1 MMMGAYERERED
13 MSLSR
18 SSISKLVR
26 LRQKL
31 RFQQNGKEILRLVE
45 IEEFLAIT
53 NMKRFG
59 N

>member
-1 MMMGAYERERED
+1 

-31 RFQQNGKEILRLVE
+31 RFQQNGKEILRLVK

>member
-1 MMMGAYERERED
+1 MMGAYERERED

-31 RFQQNGKEILRLVE
+31 RFQQNGKEILRLVK